1 MSQARRRVRHARILP
16 RIGVRTAA
24 TLTGL
29 TLVAAVAV
37 PAALAPDGRAPVKA
51 PERTVRGAAA
61 GALRAAPT
69 DQIRARQWHLDDM
82 HVPRAWRWSKG
93 SGVTVAVL
101 DTGVDRRHPDLSG
114 RVVNGPDLTGGARR
128 PGGKY
133 WGLHGTSMA
142 SIIAGH
148 GHGPGLQEGVMGI
161 APQSRILSVRVTW
174 ENDDPMRRN
183 GGEVGRNRDAVAQ
196 GIRYAVDNGADII
209 NMSLG
214 GGKQFYNGSGTE
226 ESAIKYALSKGVV
239 LIASAGN
246 DGAGANRKNFPAAY
260 PGVIAVGALDRKLR
274 VWKDSNRHPYVAVC
288 APGVEIVSADA
299 SSGYVVGTGTS
310 PSSAIVA
317 GVAALVRSR
326 YPKLTPDQVR
336 QALVQGSPAR
346 RTPTGS
352 ANCPGPLDAT
362 RALLA
367 AHKLNKTA
375 GGAPAATPESSS
387 PSPAAAPVEE
397 EGDGTLFLAIIGGG
411 GVLVLLGLVL
421 GWRQRRRPE
430 ERPDEPEPAL
440 GDPRDPVPA
449 MAGRPGPE
457 AAQDAV
463 PVEAPLWQSN
473 DVGLAGTRAD
483 ISVPHGEPPIAQTGL
498 PAWPDQ
504 PAPEAERPEPPR
516 PPSELRPF
524 IVGEAG
530 AQHRPEANG
539 TAPRNGHAPEHHG
552 SLGKG
557 RTPGG
562 FERLPEEH
570 DPLGIGGVPEEPG
583 RPGAGHAPEGHHS
596 PGAGRP
602 PEDHDPLGIGDAP
615 TTSDPLAHGLP
626 GLHDPFDG
634 SAAAPRNGHDPH
646 GERAPLSGTDP
657 LSGRDPL
664 DPNTTAPLS
673 EIPPE
678 AGSPLYGAG
687 PQGGRDAGDPDP
699 LDIGAVPT
707 VGDPPASGEVFDDNA
722 TFDDD
727 EWERFRRSALGEP
740 PSGTTGTQ
748 PVVPPEELPTGAFPA
763 APPPGL
769 AERPPAADPLEDDP
783 LRQPPRNRRPAD
795 EDDYRPPWW

>member
-1 MSQARRRVRHARILP
+1 MSQARRRVRRAQILP

-37 PAALAPDGRAPVKA
+37 PAALAPDGRAPVKP

-82 HVPRAWRWSKG
+82 RVPRAWRWSKG

-148 GHGPGLQEGVMGI
+148 GHGPGLQEGVMGV

-196 GIRYAVDNGADII
+196 GIRYAVDNGAGII

-375 GGAPAATPESSS
+375 GGGAPAVPPESSS
-387 PSPAAAPVEE
+387 PSPAAAPVAA

-430 ERPDEPEPAL
+430 ERSDGPEPPL
-440 GDPRDPVPA
+440 DDPRDPVPA
-449 MAGRPGPE
+449 MAARPGP
-457 AAQDAV
+457 AAQGSA

-483 ISVPHGEPPIAQTGL
+483 ISVPLGEPPIAQTGL
-498 PAWPDQ
+498 PAWPDR
-504 PAPEAERPEPPR
+504 PAEPEAERPEPLR

-524 IVGEAG
+524 IAGESG

-539 TAPRNGHAPEHHG
+539 SAPRNGHAP
-552 SLGKG
+552 
-557 RTPGG
+557 GG
-562 FERLPEEH
+562 VEPVPEEH
-570 DPLGIGGVPEEPG
+570 DPL
-583 RPGAGHAPEGHHS
+583 A
-596 PGAGRP
+596 
-602 PEDHDPLGIGDAP
+602 IGDAP
-615 TTSDPLAHGLP
+615 TTSDPLANGVP

-634 SAAAPRNGHDPH
+634 SAASAPRNGHDP
-646 GERAPLSGTDP
+646 LN
-657 LSGRDPL
+657 GRDPL
-664 DPNTTAPLS
+664 DPNTTAPLG

-687 PQGGRDAGDPDP
+687 PQAGRDTGDHDP

-707 VGDPPASGEVFDDNA
+707 VGDPPASGEVFDDNT

-727 EWERFRRSALGEP
+727 EWERFRRSALGDP
-740 PSGTTGTQ
+740 PGGTTTGTQ

-769 AERPPAADPLEDDP
+769 AERPPAVDPLEDDP

>member
-1 MSQARRRVRHARILP
+1 MLP
-16 RIGVRTAA
+16 RIGVRAAA

-37 PAALAPDGRAPVKA
+37 PAALAPDGRAPVHP
-51 PERTVRGAAA
+51 PERPVRGAAA

-82 HVPRAWRWSKG
+82 HVPRAWRWTKG

-128 PGGKY
+128 PGTRY

-148 GHGPGLQEGVMGI
+148 GHGPGLQEGVMGV
-161 APQSRILSVRVTW
+161 APQSRVLSVRVTW

-196 GIRYAVDNGADII
+196 GIRYAVDNGAGII

-260 PGVIAVGALDRKLR
+260 PGVIAVGALDRKLK

-299 SSGYVVGTGTS
+299 SNGYVVGTGTS

-326 YPKLTPDQVR
+326 YPKLSPEQVR

-352 ANCPGPLDAT
+352 AQCPGPLDAT

-367 AHKLNKTA
+367 AHKINKTA
-375 GGAPAATPESSS
+375 GGAAPAAAPESAA

-397 EGDGTLFLAIIGGG
+397 EGDGTLFLVILGGG

-421 GWRQRRRPE
+421 GWRQRRRPG
-430 ERPDEPEPAL
+430 ERPDESGPAL
-440 GDPRDPVPA
+440 GDPREPVPA
-449 MAGRPGPE
+449 MAAQPGP
-457 AAQDAV
+457 AATAHGGP

-483 ISVPHGEPPIAQTGL
+483 VSVPHGEPPIAQTGL

-504 PAPEAERPEPPR
+504 PDEPGRPAPEAGRPEPPR
-516 PPSELRPF
+516 PPSELHPF
-524 IVGEAG
+524 IVGDGG
-530 AQHRPEANG
+530 AHRRPEPNG
-539 TAPRNGHAPEHHG
+539 TGPRNGHDA
-552 SLGKG
+552 
-557 RTPGG
+557 
-562 FERLPEEH
+562 
-570 DPLGIGGVPEEPG
+570 LGIGHPSDDQQPAFPIDDRGP
-583 RPGAGHAPEGHHS
+583 AP
-596 PGAGRP
+596 AD
-602 PEDHDPLGIGDAP
+602 DHDLLGIGDTP
-615 TTSDPLAHGLP
+615 TTSDPLANGVP

-634 SAAAPRNGHDPH
+634 GATAARNGRVPHNGHDPL
-646 GERAPLSGTDP
+646 G
-657 LSGRDPL
+657 GRDPL
-664 DPNTTAPLS
+664 DPNTSAPLD
-673 EIPPE
+673 EIAPE
-678 AGSPLYGAG
+678 AASPLYGSG
-687 PQGGRDAGDPDP
+687 PQGNRDAGGHDP
-699 LDIGAVPT
+699 LDIGATPT
-707 VGDPPASGEVFDDNA
+707 VGDPPAAGEVFDDTT

-727 EWERFRRSALGEP
+727 EWEKFRRSALGEP
-740 PSGTTGTQ
+740 PGSGTTGAQ
-748 PVVPPEELPTGAFPA
+748 PLVPPEELPTGAFPA

-769 AERPPAADPLEDDP
+769 AERPPAPDPLDDDP